1 MKGDVSEGARS
12 EARET
17 KKRVRPAAIRC
28 EAHLVEGV
36 VIIDVLRRASE
47 DAPRTRVLALGVG
60 LGRAAHGTS
69 ALVVRLREKF
79 SSGSSDSWAHG
90 GISQRSGMGSRLAR
104 RRGTGTH
111 RSTLEATH
119 LAVGQMRVASAF
131 DEGTRRNAREGSYTR
146 FSNDDDAMSFNV
158 RDTPT
163 GFYSSAL
170 RRDFS
175 VPRPSF
181 NAVRHLKRAARR
193 HICSPRARALLSGVV
208 PPVRDKPH
216 SCTARRIPSSS
227 G

>member
-17 KKRVRPAAIRC
+17 KIRVRPAAIRC
-28 EAHLVEGV
+28 EAHLVKGV

-47 DAPRTRVLALGVG
+47 DSPRTRVLALGVG

-146 FSNDDDAMSFNV
+146 FTNDDDAMSFNV
-158 RDTPT
+158 RDTNDGFLFFGASARFFRSQTVVQRRSTPEARCAPT
-163 GFYSSAL
+163 HLLAPSSRSSL
-170 RRDFS
+170 RRGAS
-175 VPRPSF
+175 H
-181 NAVRHLKRAARR
+181 A
-193 HICSPRARALLSGVV
+193 G
-208 PPVRDKPH
+208 
-216 SCTARRIPSSS
+216 
-227 G
+227 